1 MTEKIKVIMDC
12 DPGID
17 DALAMAYVA
26 ASQDVLEL
34 LAITSVSGNQSIEKV
49 TRNALDLAEFY
60 GLDVPV
66 AEGAHEPLVREPQ
79 FAGEVHGSTGLGN
92 CVLPKAERQ
101 LEKENAVLFLHKI
114 LSGLPKGEQAV
125 LVPTGPLTNIALL
138 LKTFPEIKSR
148 IREIVF
154 MGGAAKGGNVTP
166 AAEFNIYADP
176 EAAQIVCKSG
186 VPLVMC
192 GLDVTTQ
199 CFLTKNQ
206 IAKLCQS
213 NNEVAKVCGDMA
225 GFYISQ
231 PYNKYKGTVN
241 VHDAVPF
248 MYLVHPEFFSG
259 EKAKISTDCSE
270 GVSRGSTL
278 CDFRWWNYEEEE
290 MNALVLNKADTEQFQ
305 QHLIS
310 AIYELGE
317 ARKS

>member
-1 MTEKIKVIMDC
+1 MKLQKSAEIW
-12 DPGID
+12 
-17 DALAMAYVA
+17 LA
-26 ASQDVLEL
+26 S
-34 LAITSVSGNQSIEKV
+34 ISVSYV
-49 TRNALDLAEFY
+49 
-60 GLDVPV
+60 
-66 AEGAHEPLVREPQ
+66 
-79 FAGEVHGSTGLGN
+79 
-92 CVLPKAERQ
+92 
-101 LEKENAVLFLHKI
+101 
-114 LSGLPKGEQAV
+114 
-125 LVPTGPLTNIALL
+125 
-138 LKTFPEIKSR
+138 
-148 IREIVF
+148 
-154 MGGAAKGGNVTP
+154 
-166 AAEFNIYADP
+166 DP

-186 VPLVMC
+186 IPLVMC

-270 GVSRGSTL
+270 GVDAVPFMYLVHPEFFSGEKAKISTDCSEGVSRGSTL

-290 MNALVLNKADTEQFQ
+290 LNALVLTKADTEQFQ